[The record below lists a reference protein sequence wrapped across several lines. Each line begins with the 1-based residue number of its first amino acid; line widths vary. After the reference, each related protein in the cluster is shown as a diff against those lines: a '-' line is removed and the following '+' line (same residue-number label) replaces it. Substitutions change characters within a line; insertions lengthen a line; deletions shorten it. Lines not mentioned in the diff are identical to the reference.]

1 MTTSQFINQQI
12 SILGI
17 SQYRLS
23 QLSGISCPLIANYC
37 NGVSEPSIT
46 KFKAIVQA
54 LHVHRQDLN
63 NFIYE
68 N

>member
-1 MTTSQFINQQI
+1 MTTSEFINQQL

-17 SQYRLS
+17 SQYRLA
-23 QLSGISCPLIANYC
+23 QLSGISCPLINAYC
-37 NGVSEPSIT
+37 KGTSEPNINN
-46 KFKAIVQA
+46 FKAIVQA
-54 LHVHRQDLN
+54 LHVHHQDLN